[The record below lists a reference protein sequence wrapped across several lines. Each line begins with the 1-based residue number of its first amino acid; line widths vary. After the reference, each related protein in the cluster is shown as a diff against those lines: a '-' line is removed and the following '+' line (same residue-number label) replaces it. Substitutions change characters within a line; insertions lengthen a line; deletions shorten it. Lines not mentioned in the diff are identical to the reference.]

1 MLTNPHY
8 YHSLLRKYVVYFG
21 SLFNDIAIERND
33 SSNTTIQTLSVPIS
47 YGPKQKFI
55 ARLEQDPDAAREIA
69 IILPRMS
76 FEIAGIEYDNQR
88 KLNVQQKIVKQAP
101 TNASEFSYTYTP
113 VPYNIAFNLS
123 IYSKNVEDGLQVLE
137 QILPFFGPEW
147 NNQLILIPEL
157 DIRMDIALALQSV
170 RMDDDYQGKL
180 EIPRYIVSTLRFVMK
195 AYLFGP
201 VRNSGIIKRVT
212 TNLMMIDNKF
222 NSNYILLEGSSNN
235 DPIFTAGE
243 YVYQSDGTRE
253 VAHGIVQYANATH
266 IEVKDYRGIFN
277 SSNTVYSA
285 NSNSFA
291 SVSNVNIITIPKV
304 KTVTTPA
311 LLANGSPTTN
321 SALSIPIQYIKSTDN
336 YGIAQD
342 ISEF

>member
-33 SSNTTIQTLSVPIS
+33 SSNTTIQTISVPIS

-55 ARLEQDPDAAREIA
+55 ARLEQDPDAAREIS

-76 FEIAGIEYDNQR
+76 FEIASMEYDNQR
-88 KLNVQQKIVKQAP
+88 KLNVQQKIVKQNP
-101 TNASEFSYTYTP
+101 TNSSEFSYTYTP
-113 VPYNIAFNLS
+113 VPYNIVFDLS

-137 QILPFFGPEW
+137 QILPFFAPEW

-157 DIRMDIALALQSV
+157 DIRMDIAISLQNV
-170 RMDDDYQGKL
+170 RMDDEYQGKL

-195 AYLFGP
+195 GYLFGP
-201 VRNSGIIKRVT
+201 IRNSGIIKRVT
-212 TNLMMIDNKF
+212 TNLMMIDDG
-222 NSNYILLEGSSNN
+222 SNYILLQGSSNN
-235 DPIFTAGE
+235 DPIFTVGE
-243 YVYQSDGTRE
+243 YVYQSDGTGE
-253 VAHGIVQYANATH
+253 IANGIVQYANATH
-266 IEVKDYRGIFN
+266 IEIKDYRGVFN
-277 SSNTVYSA
+277 PSNTIYSA
-285 NSNSFA
+285 NTNSFA
-291 SVSNVNIITIPKV
+291 SVSNVNIVTAPKV